1 METKQQDS
9 IQEMKNVEEVSSV
22 LESSVSMD
30 EFVVQ
35 SQKGYNTFELNELIN
50 LFKELLQNNDLE
62 LIKGDVELIK
72 QSFYRKLN
80 ADVEV
85 QKKNFVEQGGDLENF
100 VVKKD
105 DSETIFKEVY
115 ADYKKK
121 RAAQQESKNKILED
135 NYSLKAEL
143 LEKLKT
149 LIASSEDI
157 EKILQEFKT
166 LQQEWKN
173 IGQVPPAKTNEV
185 WKEYNYLQEQFYDL
199 MKINKELRE
208 YDFKKNLEQK
218 TALCVAAEALNG
230 EEDIVSASQK
240 LQKLHDEWKNI
251 GPVEKDLREEIWM
264 RFKDASTVINKK
276 HQAFFDEKKKK
287 EEEYISQKIAIC
299 EQVEVINTEM
309 PSTYKLWE
317 EATVRVVE
325 LQQEWKTIP
334 FSKKKRVELYER
346 FRSACDQFFNSK
358 AEFFKEQKKQNSQN
372 LELKKQLCEQAE
384 ALKESKD
391 WVETGN
397 KLVQLQAEW
406 KKVGSVQ
413 RRQSDAVWKRFQAAC
428 DYFFREREKVLGD
441 KKKEEAENLQLKKDL
456 IEKVKNFVLGENREE
471 NLATLKDFEQEF
483 NKIGFVAFKQKD
495 KVLNEFRTA
504 INVHYDALHFE
515 AKKRKM
521 NKYKDNLSNKSE
533 SALTSERR
541 FLVRQYNELKGEIK
555 TYENNLGFL
564 SSSSKKADK
573 LILEMQR
580 NIEKLKS
587 QLAELEEKI
596 NLIDSKE

>member
-1 METKQQDS
+1 
-9 IQEMKNVEEVSSV
+9 
-22 LESSVSMD
+22 
-30 EFVVQ
+30 
-35 SQKGYNTFELNELIN
+35 
-50 LFKELLQNNDLE
+50 
-62 LIKGDVELIK
+62 
-72 QSFYRKLN
+72 
-80 ADVEV
+80 
-85 QKKNFVEQGGDLENF
+85 
-100 VVKKD
+100 
-105 DSETIFKEVY
+105 
-115 ADYKKK
+115 
-121 RAAQQESKNKILED
+121 
-135 NYSLKAEL
+135 
-143 LEKLKT
+143 
-149 LIASSEDI
+149 
-157 EKILQEFKT
+157 
-166 LQQEWKN
+166 
-173 IGQVPPAKTNEV
+173 
-185 WKEYNYLQEQFYDL
+185 
-199 MKINKELRE
+199 
-208 YDFKKNLEQK
+208 
-218 TALCVAAEALNG
+218 
-230 EEDIVSASQK
+230 
-240 LQKLHDEWKNI
+240 
-251 GPVEKDLREEIWM
+251 
-264 RFKDASTVINKK
+264 
-276 HQAFFDEKKKK
+276 
-287 EEEYISQKIAIC
+287 
-299 EQVEVINTEM
+299 M

-428 DYFFREREKVLGD
+428 DYFFQEREKALGD

-471 NLATLKDFEQEF
+471 NLATLKAFEQEF

>member
-9 IQEMKNVEEVSSV
+9 IQEMKNVEEISDNFVQNSQIE
-22 LESSVSMD
+22 ESKVD
-30 EFVVQ
+30 
-35 SQKGYNTFELNELIN
+35 YNTFELNELIN
-50 LFKELLQNNDLE
+50 LFKDLLQKEDLE
-62 LIKGDVELIK
+62 SIKGDVELIK
-72 QSFYRKLN
+72 QSFYKKLN
-80 ADVEV
+80 AAFES
-85 QKKNFVEQGGDLENF
+85 QKKAFVEQGGDLENF
-100 VVKKD
+100 VAQKD
-105 DSETIFKEVY
+105 DSELIFKEIY

-121 RAAQQESKNKILED
+121 RSAQQELKNKILED
-135 NYSLKAEL
+135 NYSLKVEL

-149 LIASSEDI
+149 LIVSSEDI
-157 EKILQEFKT
+157 EKILGEFRN

-173 IGQVPPAKTNEV
+173 IGQVPPSKTNEV

-218 TALCVAAEALNG
+218 TALCVAAETLKE
-230 EEDIVSASQK
+230 EEDIISASQK

-251 GPVEKDLREEIWM
+251 GPVEKDLREEIWG
-264 RFKDASTVINKK
+264 RFKEASTLINKK

-287 EEEYISQKIAIC
+287 EEEYIAQKISIC
-299 EQVEVINTEM
+299 EKVEEINAEKPT
-309 PSTYKLWE
+309 TYKLWE
-317 EATVRVVE
+317 EASNRVIE
-325 LQQEWKTIP
+325 LQQDWKKIP
-334 FSKKKRVELYER
+334 FLKKKRVELYDR
-346 FRSACDQFFNSK
+346 FRLACDEFFNAK
-358 AEFFKEQKKQNSQN
+358 AEFFKEQKTQNAQN

-384 ALKESKD
+384 ALKDSKD
-391 WVETGN
+391 WVATSN

-413 RRQSDAVWKRFQAAC
+413 RRQSDAVWKRFQSAC
-428 DYFFREREKVLGD
+428 DFFFQEKEKALGD
-441 KKKEEAENLQLKKDL
+441 KKKEELENLQLKKEL

-471 NLATLKDFEQEF
+471 NLTALKDFEQEF
-483 NKIGFVAFKQKD
+483 NKIGFVAFRQKE
-495 KVLNEFRTA
+495 KILSEFKA
-504 INVHYDALHFE
+504 AMNVHYDALHVE
-515 AKKRKM
+515 AKNRKM
-521 NKYKDNLSNKSE
+521 SKYKDNLSNKSE
-533 SALTSERR
+533 SALNNERR
-541 FLVRQYNELKGEIK
+541 YLLRQYNELKGEIK

-587 QLAELEEKI
+587 QLALLEEKI